1 MTPPREATVIALL
14 AQVGKKGGIYYPPP
28 RRRDYT
34 EENLTIAAIA
44 LAVLLL
50 VVLVSLV
57 LAAVSRALRRVA
69 PENRRMEPD
78 DPGEDYG
85 RRTGIRVLMLLASGL
100 LFYPI
105 FLAYP
110 AAVIQA
116 LRYRGQMNRYA
127 ERLKDDFASP
137 RSKQPEDEGW

>member
-1 MTPPREATVIALL
+1 MEPGEVWRNLIPVYNLVWLTVT
-14 AQVGKKGGIYYPPP
+14 V
-28 RRRDYT
+28 
-34 EENLTIAAIA
+34 E
-44 LAVLLL
+44 
-50 VVLVSLV
+50 
-57 LAAVSRALRRVA
+57 RVA
-69 PENRRMEPD
+69 ESLRAEFAVRDLD

-105 FLAYP
+105 LLTYP

-127 ERLKDDFASP
+127 ERLKDDFAVLRP
-137 RSKQPEDEGW
+137 RRLEDEGW